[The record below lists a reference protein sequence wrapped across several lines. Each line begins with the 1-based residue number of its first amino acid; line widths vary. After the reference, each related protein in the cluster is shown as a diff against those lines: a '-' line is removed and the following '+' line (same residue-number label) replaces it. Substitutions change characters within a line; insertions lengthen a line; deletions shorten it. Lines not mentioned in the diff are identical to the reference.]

1 MRLEVRRTALGREFT
16 SWSAVKVAKLT
27 LNGVGLGSAHE
38 TEKNRTFQLKMV
50 SGCRRA
56 RTALALTLQQAIDLT
71 HLFRRQRPVVQG
83 SRVFF
88 DLRDGSETW
97 NR

>member
-1 MRLEVRRTALGREFT
+1 MLIFVIH
-16 SWSAVKVAKLT
+16 
-27 LNGVGLGSAHE
+27 GSAHE
-38 TEKNRTFQLKMV
+38 TKKSYV
-50 SGCRRA
+50 SAQDFELNYAPEDVHCETHRGAADRRA
-56 RTALALTLQQAIDLT
+56 DVVSACRPSGTALGLTVQQAIDLT
-71 HLFRRQRPVVQG
+71 YLFRRQRPVVQG

>member
-1 MRLEVRRTALGREFT
+1 MFPQDFE
-16 SWSAVKVAKLT
+16 
-27 LNGVGLGSAHE
+27 LNHAPEDVHCE
-38 TEKNRTFQLKMV
+38 THR
-50 SGCRRA
+50 GAADRRA
-56 RTALALTLQQAIDLT
+56 DVVSACRPSDTAFVLTLQQTIDLT